1 MENNE
6 IIIHIKYIISNC
18 HIEMIIINIKY
29 ISNCHN
35 EFPLNKC
42 LTDSFLHIKSKFE
55 KSFKNE
61 KQIWEDYKYI
71 HNKDIKLKNYAE
83 KSEEILKQFEA
94 HFNLIYE
101 DAKKVYERRNE

>member
-6 IIIHIKYIISNC
+6 IIIHIKYIISNR
-18 HIEMIIINIKY
+18 HIEITY
-29 ISNCHN
+29 D
-35 EFPLNKC
+35 FPLNNN
-42 LTDSFLHIKSKFE
+42 LIDNLLYIKSKFE

-94 HFNLIYE
+94 HFNSIYE
-101 DAKKVYERRNE
+101 DAKKVYERRNNK